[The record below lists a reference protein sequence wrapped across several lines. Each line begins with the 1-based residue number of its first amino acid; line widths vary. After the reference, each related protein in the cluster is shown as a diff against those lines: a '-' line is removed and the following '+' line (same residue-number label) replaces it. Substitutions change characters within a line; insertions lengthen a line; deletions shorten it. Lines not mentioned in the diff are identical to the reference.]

1 MFDYY
6 VDDKTGA
13 MVPWATKV
21 PAFVYDPSNFA
32 NLFVPT
38 VETTRLTYLLN
49 LLVANRHHVML
60 VGGTGALLPDFLE
73 RVQPCEDNQHHR
85 ILPQQLQ
92 QRFGLATC
100 VSCHSRPVDAAMQAL
115 VRLQL

>member
-32 NLFVPT
+32 DLFVPT

-60 VGGTGALLPDFLE
+60 VGGTGALLPVFLN
-73 RVQPCEDNQHHR
+73 RVQIVRTKQHRR
-85 ILPQQLQ
+85 ILLQRLQ
-92 QRFGLATC
+92 QRFGLATY
-100 VSCHSRPVDAAMQAL
+100 VSCHSGTVDAAMQAL
-115 VRLQL
+115 ARLQL

>member
-1 MFDYY
+1 MVFDYY

-21 PAFVYDPSNFA
+21 PAFVYDPSDFA

-60 VGGTGALLPDFLE
+60 VGSTGALLPDFLKCKL
-73 RVQPCEDNQHHR
+73 VTPTSQDLAPATATKIWAGNLCF
-85 ILPQQLQ
+85 LPQ
-92 QRFGLATC
+92 
-100 VSCHSRPVDAAMQAL
+100 
-115 VRLQL
+115 